1 MFTLKPK
8 DMYIL
13 VSEKDIK
20 SESVKKAYHERM
32 PDGRLIMTPQELKML
47 GSIPNVQ
54 IVSTARELKELM
66 KKPVAS
72 DQPTDTPADGQTSG
86 GQTGTD
92 DIDSFFTED
101 GADTQPDGDTEEEQ
115 QDEADESGEAEN
127 ANTENIGEEETYG
140 DNS

>member
-1 MFTLKPK
+1 MFTLKLK

-47 GSIPNVQ
+47 GSVPNVQ

-72 DQPTDTPADGQTSG
+72 DTQTSG
-86 GQTGTD
+86 GQTGD
-92 DIDSFFTED
+92 DGMDSFFTGH
-101 GADTQPDGDTEEEQ
+101 GADTQTDGDTEEEQ
-115 QDEADESGEAEN
+115 QGEADESGEAEN
-127 ANTENIGEEETYG
+127 ANTDNIGEEDTEYG
-140 DNS
+140 TTDTGRA

>member
-1 MFTLKPK
+1 
-8 DMYIL
+8 MYIL

-32 PDGRLIMTPQELKML
+32 PDGRLIITPQELKML

-54 IVSTARELKELM
+54 IVSTARELKEMM

-72 DQPTDTPADGQTSG
+72 GEPASG
-86 GQTGTD
+86 GQTSWPTD
-92 DIDSFFTED
+92 GQAGSEDIDSFFTGH
-101 GADTQPDGDTEEEQ
+101 GADGRQPADEGQEAPQDGEDAETANTDNITEE
-115 QDEADESGEAEN
+115 N
-127 ANTENIGEEETYG
+127 TYG

>member
-1 MFTLKPK
+1 
-8 DMYIL
+8 MYIL

-47 GSIPNVQ
+47 GSVPNVQ

-72 DQPTDTPADGQTSG
+72 G
-86 GQTGTD
+86 GQTGD
-92 DIDSFFTED
+92 DGMDSFFT
-101 GADTQPDGDTEEEQ
+101 GHGSDTQTDGDTEEEQ
-115 QDEADESGEAEN
+115 QGEADESGEAEN
-127 ANTENIGEEETYG
+127 ANTDNITEEDTYG

>member
-1 MFTLKPK
+1 
-8 DMYIL
+8 MYIL

-47 GSIPNVQ
+47 GSVPNVQ

-66 KKPVAS
+66 KKPVVS
-72 DQPTDTPADGQTSG
+72 EGQTSG
-86 GQTGTD
+86 GQTGD
-92 DIDSFFTED
+92 DDMDSFFTGH

-115 QDEADESGEAEN
+115 QDEADEGGEAEN
-127 ANTENIGEEETYG
+127 ANTDNIGEEETEYG
-140 DNS
+140 TTDTGRA